1 MAIFMRDYENL
12 LQKATKDEDS
22 SEEVKHDRRVLLGD
36 MNDIYY
42 ENNDL
47 RLLLDL
53 LAATTGLAQP
63 IRYGKINNQKIFYF
77 YILGLLHS

>member
-63 IRYGKINNQKIFYF
+63 IRYGKINRV
-77 YILGLLHS
+77 IL

>member
-1 MAIFMRDYENL
+1 MRDYENL

>member
-12 LQKATKDEDS
+12 LQKATKDEDT

-63 IRYGKINNQKIFYF
+63 IRYWNGKINT
-77 YILGLLHS
+77 

>member
-12 LQKATKDEDS
+12 LQKATKDEDT

-63 IRYGKINNQKIFYF
+63 IRYGKINT
-77 YILGLLHS
+77 